1 MAASKQIDF
10 ETGTPVTANFLD
22 RIQEI
27 QSGLATNLALTLSS
41 STTVTLPAGSGN
53 SAVSLTIGDKFRY
66 VEAPIVVTFSGSDG
80 SGSYGLWAT
89 STNDDS
95 VSSFSVAKVLGSG
108 SPTAA
113 YSRRIGT
120 VQWSGS
126 ALSSLVQVAN
136 YSNHGYMHTLSGD
149 PLPNQSISSAQI
161 VDGTITLGD
170 LAASLQQLLVPTGAI
185 MPYGGS
191 TAPNSDFLL
200 CDGGS
205 YSTTTYSGLHA
216 VIGYQYGGSGALFS
230 VPDLRGRAPLGAGTG
245 FQNGGSGSGAISGGT
260 SLTARTRGQFGGGE
274 THLLSAAESGLPS
287 HSTVSAGSHG
297 HTVSSSGAHQHTG
310 TTSPVGNHN
319 HGYTASPSANGTA
332 GVTAGGSVISFNI
345 YSVGATTTDG
355 GAHSHTFTT
364 DNPGGSPH
372 FAGQHTHAVDPN
384 GAHTHTVD
392 PASAA
397 SAHNNMQPFVV
408 TNWIIKV

>member
-216 VIGYQYGGSGALFS
+216 VIGYQYGGSGASFI

-260 SLTARTRGQFGGGE
+260 SLTARTRGQFGGNE
-274 THLLSAAESGLPS
+274 VHLLSASESGFPGATTDNNGLHS
-287 HSTVSAGSHG
+287 H
-297 HTVSSSGAHQHTG
+297 
-310 TTSPVGNHN
+310 TTSPTDGLHS
-319 HGYTASPSANGTA
+319 HSGTTTGTGEHSHSYTTTPDANGSA
-332 GVTAGGSVISFNI
+332 GVTAGGSTIRFNI
-345 YSVGATTTDG
+345 YTTGATTTG
-355 GAHSHTFTT
+355 GNHSHGWSTT
-364 DNPGGSPH
+364 N
-372 FAGQHTHAVDPN
+372 T
-384 GAHTHTVD
+384 GAHTHTISQDGLHVHTI
-392 PASAA
+392 ASAPAA